1 MIKLQQVLVVPLRV
15 VPRLKDLNL
24 EESIDYIKT
33 IQLIHRFIEKLY
45 KADSLNI
52 AMQDGI
58 AAGQSV
64 PHVHT
69 HIIPRYLI
77 DSYGDGIYDLL
88 EKNENNLNSFY
99 QTYCKPLTVLDDEIR
114 KPRAM
119 EIMQDEANWL
129 SVELEKF
136 IKDSDDEQ
144 IKLSH
149 THDFICIL
157 LQYIYYIALF
167 FIYRENYINCFFIYL
182 IYI

>member
-1 MIKLQQVLVVPLRV
+1 
-15 VPRLKDLNL
+15 
-24 EESIDYIKT
+24 
-33 IQLIHRFIEKLY
+33 
-45 KADSLNI
+45 
-52 AMQDGI
+52 MQDGI

-129 SVELEKF
+129 SAELEKF
-136 IKDSDDEQ
+136 IKESDDE
-144 IKLSH
+144 
-149 THDFICIL
+149 
-157 LQYIYYIALF
+157 
-167 FIYRENYINCFFIYL
+167 
-182 IYI
+182 